1 MLRPGLWMMV
11 LFAAALHTGCNAVQ
25 TEPRTY
31 LAQAEAA
38 YKSRQYGQ
46 AVSLLTRCISA
57 KPESAVLARAYY
69 VRAMALARSG
79 QRDRARADLEHC
91 LRIATDNDIRWRAH
105 TVLGTLNFEDGDW
118 DGAGRAYGAAID
130 IGPQAPPMDV
140 LLFRLGQCYERV
152 GRWVQARRPYQRI
165 LEEYPQSSL
174 VPQARRRLAL
184 AADHFAVQCGV
195 FSDRRN
201 AQALCEE
208 LRRAGFSPQIR
219 TEARAGRYGDAP
231 SSVASG
237 LMYVV
242 LVGEFATYEEAEREL
257 ARVKGYVAAAVI
269 WP

>member
-1 MLRPGLWMMV
+1 MLRARLWLIV
-11 LFAAALHTGCNAVQ
+11 LLAGAVQTGCNGVQ

-57 KPESAVLARAYY
+57 KPDSALLARAHY
-69 VRAMALARSG
+69 VRALALARSG
-79 QRDRARADLEHC
+79 QRDRARADLERC
-91 LRIATDNDIRWRAH
+91 LKIATDNDIRWRAY

-152 GRWVQARRPYQRI
+152 GRWMQARRPYQRI

-184 AADHFAVQCGV
+184 GADHFAVQCGV

-219 TEARAGRYGDAP
+219 TETRSGRYGESAAAGT
-231 SSVASG
+231 V
-237 LMYVV
+237 YVV

-257 ARVKGYVAAAVI
+257 ARVKGYVPAAVI